1 MTNYDPQIP
10 KPRPRLTSD
19 GRLYV
24 PPVNVVAA
32 PEASELQQN
41 SPLQSNSIIQKLE
54 KRNRNSWIRAG
65 IISALILGAFAT
77 FVVVNSSSSQ
87 RKIDVT
93 FNLTFRSDLT
103 CDEISNSM
111 YSDFLSQPAEV
122 YDNSENLLGS
132 GVMDVGEI
140 IGGECVFTSKFEIK
154 GSEDGAYRAAAGNPE
169 RGLINFLEDDVVKD
183 RLMIDLWCCSEYSDG
198 GADIPAC
205 SGKENGSDSLG
216 GSSDG
221 C

>member
-1 MTNYDPQIP
+1 MTNSDPQT
-10 KPRPRLTSD
+10 PRPRPILTTD
-19 GRLYV
+19 GRPYV
-24 PPVNVVAA
+24 PPAHVATA
-32 PEASELQQN
+32 VEASQVQQN
-41 SPLQSNSIIQKLE
+41 SPLQSNPIIQNSE

-87 RKIDVT
+87 RKIDVIFKVALRT
-93 FNLTFRSDLT
+93 QLT
-103 CDEISNSM
+103 CAEIPDSP
-111 YSDFLSQPAEV
+111 YSDYLDRPAEI

-132 GVMDVGEI
+132 GQMDAGVD
-140 IGGECVFTSKFEIK
+140 IGGECVFTSEFEIK
-154 GSEDGAYRAAAGNPE
+154 GSEDGVYRAAAGSPE

-183 RLMIDLWCCSEYSDG
+183 RLRVDLWCCSEYSDG

-205 SGKENGSDSLG
+205 RGKENGSDSLG

>member
-1 MTNYDPQIP
+1 MTNYDPQTP
-10 KPRPRLTSD
+10 KARPRLTTD
-19 GRLYV
+19 GRPYV
-24 PPVNVVAA
+24 PPVNVAVT
-32 PEASELQQN
+32 PEAPPIQQN
-41 SPLQSNSIIQKLE
+41 NPLQSNPITQNSE
-54 KRNRNSWIRAG
+54 KRSRNPWIRAG
-65 IISALILGAFAT
+65 IISVVLLGAFAA
-77 FVVVNSSSSQ
+77 FVIVNSSSSQ

-93 FNLTFRSDLT
+93 FKVALKTDMT
-103 CDEISNSM
+103 CEEISGSA
-111 YSDFLSQPAEV
+111 YSDYENGLAEV

-132 GVMDVGEI
+132 GQMDAGVD
-140 IGGECVFTSKFEIK
+140 IGGECVFTSEFEIK
-154 GSEDGAYRAAAGNPE
+154 GSEDGVYRAAAGSPE